1 MRKFKFQIAAA
12 FTAGIM
18 LIGTSCEDFLDV
30 PVVGQLS
37 EAQLTSLEGIDATLI
52 GAYSQVN
59 GRDQRMS
66 SPSNWVWGSI
76 RGGDANKGTDPGDFA
91 TINPIQRFEANPTID
106 VIENNWQGLYE
117 GIARVNST
125 LRLLA
130 MRGDDVSDAQA
141 ANIEGQARFLRG
153 HYYFELWRN
162 YNRVP
167 LMTEN
172 NDYGTEEFNEIRND
186 QDVLPLVIADFQF
199 AVDNLP
205 ATQAQVGRV
214 NSWAAK
220 SYLGKVY
227 MYQQRFSDAKQLFDD
242 VISSGVTSNGLN
254 YGLVPYYD
262 DMFRGANDNH
272 QESIWAYQSAAGTGS
287 VNNAN
292 PEFDLNFPYN
302 TGPNGPGNCCGF
314 FQPSF
319 SFVNSFR
326 TNSQG
331 LPLIDNSF
339 NQPANR
345 VANDQGIGSSAS
357 FTPDS
362 GNLDPRLDH
371 TVGRRGIPY
380 LDWQDHPGEAWIRNQ
395 PNGGPYSPKKYVYQ
409 RAEQGSF
416 QDNSSWT
423 PGYTGINIMIIRFA
437 DVLLMA
443 AEAEVEL
450 GNLERARELVNRV
463 RERAMNSVLL
473 REDGSM
479 AANYVVGLYESPW
492 TDANV
497 ARQAVRFERKIEL
510 GMEGQRFYDLVRWG
524 IAKEELDLY
533 FALDASIL
541 QSALGGSSFTVGRDE
556 LLPIPQFQIDL
567 MGTDRLI
574 QNPGFN

>member
-1 MRKFKFQIAAA
+1 MKKFKFQIAAA
-12 FTAGIM
+12 LTAGIM
-18 LIGTSCEDFLDV
+18 LVGTSCEDFLDV

-37 EAQLTSLEGIDATLI
+37 EAQLTSLAGIDAALI

-117 GIARVNST
+117 GIARVNSA
-125 LRLLA
+125 LRLLDNRA
-130 MRGDDVSDAQA
+130 DDVTDAQA

-153 HYYFELWRN
+153 HYYFSLWRN
-162 YNRVP
+162 FNRVP
-167 LMTEN
+167 ILDKDM
-172 NDYGTEEFNEIRND
+172 DYGREGFDELTND
-186 QDVLPLVIADFQF
+186 QDVLPFVIADFQF

-220 SYLGKVY
+220 SYLAKVY
-227 MYQQRFSDAKQLFDD
+227 MFQQRFSDAKQLFDD
-242 VISSGVTSNGLN
+242 IIANGVTSNGLT

-262 DMFRGANDNH
+262 DMFRGVNDNH
-272 QESIWAYQSAAGTGS
+272 QESIWAYQAAAGTGS

-319 SFVNSFR
+319 TFVNSFR
-326 TNSQG
+326 TNSEG
-331 LPLIDNSF
+331 LPLLDNSF

-345 VANDQGIGSSAS
+345 VANDQGIGSAQP
-357 FTPDS
+357 FTPDA
-362 GNLDPRLDH
+362 GPLDPRLDH

-395 PNGGPYSPKKYVYQ
+395 PNGGPFSPKKYVYE
-409 RAEQGSF
+409 RSEQGSF

-423 PGYTGINIMIIRFA
+423 PGYTGINFMIIRFA

-463 RERAMNSVLL
+463 RERAMNSPIV
-473 REDGSM
+473 RDNGEM
-479 AANYVVGLYESPW
+479 AANYNVGLYNSAW
-492 TDANV
+492 SDANT
-497 ARQAVRFERKIEL
+497 ARAAVRFERKLEL
-510 GMEGQRFYDLVRWG
+510 GMEGHRFYDLVRWG
-524 IAKEELDLY
+524 IAKEELDAY
-533 FALDASIL
+533 FAHDAAIL
-541 QSALGGSSFTVGRDE
+541 VAALGGSSFTPGRDE
-556 LLPIPQFQIDL
+556 WLPLPQFQIDL
-567 MGTDRLI
+567 MGSDRLI
-574 QNPGFN
+574 QNPGY